1 MTWMT
6 WTQIQALLGIIQ
18 GKDKGQWPQIE
29 IQETPL
35 NIDFFFFFFFATRV
49 VTHWNKLPRETV
61 ELSSKKMF
69 KTQLDGALSSLFL
82 FTQQGLWSN

>member
-1 MTWMT
+1 MT

-35 NIDFFFFFFFATRV
+35 NIGIYFIFAMRV

-82 FTQQGLWSN
+82 LTLQGLWTN